1 MFFWAFGNYR
11 IPFFFS
17 WDEMEK
23 SAAIEYMDLKEGSEF
38 WKSKIIFT
46 EPFLYKFY

>member
-1 MFFWAFGNYR
+1 
-11 IPFFFS
+11 
-17 WDEMEK
+17 MEK